1 MVNFPRNFT
10 ASKTCE
16 NVLKRKVKRMKE
28 NGREDSCKKIAM
40 VMAHLAER
48 VLPTP
53 EVLGLNPTTVG
64 KINIEYLLAVNSNV
78 KAKIMKNLLGIA
90 YLKNKLKDT
99 ILIKLI

>member
-1 MVNFPRNFT
+1 MQKDRNGYGSLGRAG
-10 ASKTCE
+10 ASNT
-16 NVLKRKVKRMKE
+16 
-28 NGREDSCKKIAM
+28 
-40 VMAHLAER
+40 
-48 VLPTP
+48 

-64 KINIEYLLAVNSNV
+64 KINIEYLLAVNRNV